1 MAEQIQMPK
10 LGNSVES
17 CIIVEW
23 MVKPGDT
30 VKEGDILCVAE
41 TDKAAVDV
49 ESKHEG
55 VILALLAEEGDEV
68 PVYAPIAAVGE
79 EGESF
84 DAGSLES
91 GAAGGA
97 GDAPEKAETSSAAA
111 ADESAE
117 KVKLPEAAGG
127 ASTSTSA
134 PAPSAGNGVRGVS
147 PRARNLAAKKYVDPS
162 ALSGSG
168 PGGRII
174 ERDVEKAAASG
185 VSVSP
190 AAAQMAAESTLAVPE
205 SGSGIGGRVL
215 TSDLTKKTE
224 ETWEIKEI
232 PVKGVRKLIA
242 EAMHKSLS
250 TTAQFTA
257 HASADASKLLDL
269 RKRFKSGGEAMGLSG
284 ITVNDLVIFAVV
296 KTLKNFPDLNAHFTG
311 DTIRQFP
318 FVHMGIAV
326 DTARGLLVPVLRN
339 ADSLS
344 LKGISDEAKKIY
356 SAINSNTITP
366 DDLSGSTFTVTN
378 LGSLG
383 IECFTPVLNVPE
395 VAILGI
401 CSIEQKPVL
410 KEGEVVFRPHIGLSL
425 TVNHQ
430 VIDGAPAARFLKA
443 LGENIANIDLLLS
456 L

>member
-23 MVKPGDT
+23 MVRPGDT
-30 VKEGDILCVAE
+30 VKEGDVLCVAE

-68 PVYAPIAAVGE
+68 PVYAPIAVVGE

-84 DAGSLES
+84 DAGSPES
-91 GAAGGA
+91 GAPEEAAGS
-97 GDAPEKAETSSAAA
+97 PEKAEVSSG
-111 ADESAE
+111 S
-117 KVKLPEAAGG
+117 V
-127 ASTSTSA
+127 SA
-134 PAPSAGNGVRGVS
+134 PAAEAQGTVHGVS
-147 PRARNLAAKKYVDPS
+147 PRAKNLAAKKYVDPS
-162 ALSGSG
+162 NLAGSG
-168 PGGRII
+168 PGGRVI

-185 VSVSP
+185 VSISP
-190 AAAQMAAESTLAVPE
+190 AAGDLAAKTGMTIPV

-215 TSDLTKKTE
+215 TSDLAAEGTG
-224 ETWEIKEI
+224 EIKEI
-232 PVKGVRKLIA
+232 PVQGVRKLIA
-242 EAMHKSLS
+242 DAMHKSLS

-257 HASADASKLLDL
+257 HASADASKLLEL
-269 RKRFKSGGEAMGLSG
+269 RKRFKAEGEAMGLSG
-284 ITVNDLVIFAVV
+284 ITVNDLVIFTVV
-296 KTLKNFPDLNAHFTG
+296 RTLKSFPNMNAHFSG

-326 DTARGLLVPVLRN
+326 DTERGLLVPVLRN
-339 ADSLS
+339 ADRLS

-356 SAINSNTITP
+356 SAINSNTISP

-383 IECFTPVLNVPE
+383 IQSFTPVLNIPE

-401 CSIEQKPVL
+401 CSIEQKPVMVD
-410 KEGEVVFRPHIGLSL
+410 GEIVYQPHIGLSL

-430 VIDGAPAARFLKA
+430 IIDGAPAARFLKA
-443 LGENIANIDLLLS
+443 LGENIKNIDLLLS
-456 L
+456 V